1 MAREKDWDMEYSTS
15 FLDEMIWLKRHGI
28 RYTWVY
34 TNEYGISVWRYKKEK
49 RLWDALSSMYSN
61 KKYEVRETNYE
72 NKLECQNKK

>member
-15 FLDEMIWLKRHGI
+15 FLDEMIW
-28 RYTWVY
+28 
-34 TNEYGISVWRYKKEK
+34 YKKEK